1 MPLGCVHTISR
12 GPIQLSRYSLLVERV
27 YQTQAIV
34 FAKLLRKKNTEN
46 ISDTPRNSVGPD
58 VSLKA

>member
-1 MPLGCVHTISR
+1 MQPVGGEGVPDPSN
-12 GPIQLSRYSLLVERV
+12 SFYKASEE
-27 YQTQAIV
+27 
-34 FAKLLRKKNTEN
+34 KKNTEN